1 MRPNSPADFANRADS
16 CNWMHS
22 CDESFLTYSHNAA
35 IVCSTMT
42 TYLSREITPRLVR
55 ALRQLP
61 VLVLSGLRQAG
72 KSTLLQNE
80 LALARGHAYRTLDD
94 FATLAAAQSNPESL
108 LEGATILDEVQRC
121 PGLLVAIKKS
131 VDAQRQSGQFILS
144 GSANLALLGH
154 VSETLAGRAAY
165 FTLHPM
171 TRRERHGRTN
181 RQPFLVEFMN
191 SPALPS
197 VKAEPVSEQEVLT
210 GGLPPACLGPA
221 RDVNEWFRGY
231 VQTYVDRDVRQ
242 LSQITDLVAFR
253 TLAQLAALRTGQV
266 LVISTLARDAKLN
279 AVTAGR
285 YLNLLETS
293 FLIRRLPPFLKNR
306 SSRLVKS
313 PKLHFTDSGL
323 AAHLAGIATLE
334 PGRDDLLRGALYETY
349 VAQNL
354 AALLEAHMPDAQ
366 LAYWHE
372 QGRHEVD
379 FVIEY
384 GRKVCA
390 VEVKAATRWNESDVS
405 GLRTFLDRTP
415 ACAAAVLAYNGR
427 EAVALGE
434 RLWAIPIG
442 NLLQ

>member
-1 MRPNSPADFANRADS
+1 
-16 CNWMHS
+16 
-22 CDESFLTYSHNAA
+22 
-35 IVCSTMT
+35 MT
-42 TYLSREITPRLVR
+42 GYLSREITPRLER
-55 ALRQLP
+55 ALRRVP
-61 VLVLSGLRQAG
+61 VVVLSGLRQTG

-80 LALARGHAYRTLDD
+80 AGLARGHTYRTLDD
-94 FATLAAAQSNPESL
+94 FATLAAARVNPESL
-108 LEGATILDEVQRC
+108 LEGAAILDEVQRC
-121 PGLLVAIKKS
+121 PELLVTLKRS
-131 VDAQRQSGQFILS
+131 VDEQRRPGRFILS

-154 VSETLAGRAAY
+154 VSETLAGRASY

-171 TRRERHGRTN
+171 TRREQRKATGHE
-181 RQPFLVEFMN
+181 PFLVKFLG

-197 VKAEPVSEQEVLT
+197 GKADPVTEREVLR

-221 RDVNEWFRGY
+221 EGVAEWFRGY
-231 VQTYVDRDVRQ
+231 AQTYVERDVRQ

-285 YLNLLETS
+285 YIDLLEAS

-323 AAHLAGIATLE
+323 AAHLAGITTLE
-334 PGRDDLLRGALYETY
+334 PGRDDLLRGALFETY

-354 AALLEAHMPDAQ
+354 AALLEAHLPEAQ
-366 LAYWHE
+366 MGYWHE

-379 FVIEY
+379 FVIEA
-384 GRKVCA
+384 GRRVFA
-390 VEVKAATRWNESDVS
+390 LEVKAATRWSESDLS
-405 GLRTFLDRTP
+405 GLRAFLERTP
-415 ACAAAVLAYNGR
+415 ACVAAVLAYNGK
-427 EAVALGE
+427 EAVKLDG
-434 RLWAIPIG
+434 RLFAIP
-442 NLLQ
+442 LAQLME

>member
-1 MRPNSPADFANRADS
+1 
-16 CNWMHS
+16 
-22 CDESFLTYSHNAA
+22 
-35 IVCSTMT
+35 MT
-42 TYLSREITPRLVR
+42 GYLSREITPRLER
-55 ALRQLP
+55 ALRRVP
-61 VLVLSGLRQAG
+61 VVVLSGLRQTG

-80 LALARGHAYRTLDD
+80 AGLARGHTYRTLDD
-94 FATLAAAQSNPESL
+94 FATLAAARVNPESL
-108 LEGATILDEVQRC
+108 LEGAAILDEVQRC
-121 PGLLVAIKKS
+121 PELLVTLKRS
-131 VDAQRQSGQFILS
+131 VDEQRRPGRFILS

-154 VSETLAGRAAY
+154 VSETLAGRASY

-171 TRRERHGRTN
+171 TRREQRKATGHE
-181 RQPFLVEFMN
+181 PFLVKFLG

-197 VKAEPVSEQEVLT
+197 GKANPVTEREVLR

-221 RDVNEWFRGY
+221 EGVAEWFRGY
-231 VQTYVDRDVRQ
+231 AQTYVERDVRQ

-285 YLNLLETS
+285 YIDLLEAS

-323 AAHLAGIATLE
+323 AAHLAGITTLE
-334 PGRDDLLRGALYETY
+334 PGRDDLLRGALFETY

-354 AALLEAHMPDAQ
+354 AALLEAHLPEAQ
-366 LAYWHE
+366 MGYWHE

-379 FVIEY
+379 FVIEA
-384 GRKVCA
+384 GRRVFA
-390 VEVKAATRWNESDVS
+390 LEVKAATRWSESDLS
-405 GLRTFLDRTP
+405 GLRAFLERTP
-415 ACAAAVLAYNGR
+415 ACVAAVLAYNGK
-427 EAVALGE
+427 EAVKLDG
-434 RLWAIPIG
+434 RLFAIPLG
-442 NLLQ
+442 QLME